1 MLYYPGEYI
10 VITRVII
17 RERGRQLVRVTV
29 IYFEESQLST
39 TGFENGSGTDS
50 RNFKASKNFKNIRK
64 WTHPLKGS
72 QPC

>member
-29 IYFEESQLST
+29 IYFEEEST
-39 TGFENGSGTDS
+39 EYY
-50 RNFKASKNFKNIRK
+50 
-64 WTHPLKGS
+64 WL
-72 QPC
+72 